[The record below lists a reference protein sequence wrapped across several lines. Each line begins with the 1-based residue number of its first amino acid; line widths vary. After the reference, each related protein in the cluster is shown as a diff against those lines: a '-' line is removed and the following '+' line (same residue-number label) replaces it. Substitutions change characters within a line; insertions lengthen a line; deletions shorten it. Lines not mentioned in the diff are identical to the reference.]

1 MEFKQVITDT
11 NEVVLQES
19 GTYLFQI
26 TDHAQI
32 HIQVKPNI
40 TVNLLVEI
48 DQKEDLQVS
57 ITVEQDATCRA
68 FLMHN
73 TQGYIE
79 ETHTLKENASLY
91 IATAELSRGTMSHKA
106 TYNLEKSGAT
116 LEARYAYVSD
126 EEDRKE
132 LHVYADHQSPNTSSN
147 LELYGVMKKNAKLKA
162 EVSSHIVNGAHQAAA
177 HQTSRILNFDGNVS
191 AEVSPILLI
200 DEDEVS
206 ASHACSMGAVDE
218 NHLYYLQSR
227 GLSAD
232 AAIALIVNGYLAVL
246 AETFTEAE
254 LQEIILEEIHKKAG
268 V

>member
-32 HIQVKPNI
+32 HIQVKPNL

-79 ETHTLKENASLY
+79 ETHTLKEMPQGHKDTGKNLH
-91 IATAELSRGTMSHKA
+91 IINPVLS
-106 TYNLEKSGAT
+106 
-116 LEARYAYVSD
+116 
-126 EEDRKE
+126 
-132 LHVYADHQSPNTSSN
+132 
-147 LELYGVMKKNAKLKA
+147 
-162 EVSSHIVNGAHQAAA
+162 
-177 HQTSRILNFDGNVS
+177 
-191 AEVSPILLI
+191 
-200 DEDEVS
+200 
-206 ASHACSMGAVDE
+206 
-218 NHLYYLQSR
+218 
-227 GLSAD
+227 
-232 AAIALIVNGYLAVL
+232 
-246 AETFTEAE
+246 
-254 LQEIILEEIHKKAG
+254 
-268 V
+268 